1 MASGLNDNSP
11 QRLASLDTGVEG
23 LACVSTGE
31 GPPLLYLHGLRSAP
45 DQVAEL
51 LGLLAGRHQTL
62 FPTMPGF
69 GPSEPLDGV
78 RTVDDASYLYLEWLD
93 EADFTRPVLMGSS
106 IGAWLALELATKC
119 PAHFEALIL
128 VSPIGVRTGPP
139 DLRFY
144 PDYFSLSQAEIDEL
158 LWADPARAELD
169 LKALPDDE
177 LVAHLRDREA
187 VARYG
192 WDPYFHTPNLLRR
205 LRRLRLPTLIA
216 RGKEDGLVG
225 PPVVAVLSEA
235 IADSEVVT
243 IPGAGHFVD
252 VEQPGR
258 LANAVDAFLT
268 EAEPVPAI
276 RSNGGTG

>member
-1 MASGLNDNSP
+1 MAPGLDDNSQ
-11 QRLASLDTGVEG
+11 QRLAPLDTGVEG
-23 LACVSTGE
+23 LTGISVGD
-31 GPPLLYLHGLRSAP
+31 GPPLLYLHGLRSGP
-45 DQVAEL
+45 DQVPEL
-51 LGLLAGRHQTL
+51 LRLLAGHYQTL

-69 GPSEPLDGV
+69 GPSEAVDGI

-93 EADFTRPVLMGSS
+93 GADFGRPVLVGSS

-119 PAHFEALIL
+119 PAHFEALVL
-128 VSPIGVRTGPP
+128 VSPLGVRSGPP

-144 PDYFSLSQAEIDEL
+144 PDYFALSQAEMDEL

-252 VEQPGR
+252 IEQPER
-258 LANAVDAFLT
+258 LVEAVDTFLAA
-268 EAEPVPAI
+268 AEPVPAI
-276 RSNGGTG
+276 RSGGGAA